1 MLRRLIGLT
10 LVACGALALFAGFGS
25 LASTGITSA
34 LAQVGPSP
42 RPTLPPTP
50 PPDSRERRTA
60 TGDAGPMG
68 HITGTVIDL
77 TSGAPAPGVGVR
89 VGEESVPTDSNG
101 NYDHWVPAGMISVT
115 LTLAPDQGTP
125 AQELLMVDVRAGET
139 TVQHLGFRS
148 SPAQAPTSTVAPVAT
163 PMAVTAPSAPTAVPV
178 VMMDPSVA
186 MVPEAPARLP
196 VTAAPAESAA
206 WLWIMVG
213 AGLLLGGS
221 LILSRRPRA
230 TYRPEPADALL
241 AQLLTVAPAPAG
253 TRAARDDE
261 LLARLLE
268 RRG

>member
-10 LVACGALALFAGFGS
+10 LVACGALALFAGLSS
-25 LASTGITSA
+25 LASMGVTPA

-60 TGDAGPMG
+60 IGDAGPMG

-77 TSGAPAPGVGVR
+77 SSGAPVPGVNVLVGV
-89 VGEESVPTDSNG
+89 ETVPTDSNG
-101 NYDHWVPAGMISVT
+101 NYDHWVPAGVISVT
-115 LTLAPDQGTP
+115 LTLAQGQGTP
-125 AQELLMVDVRAGET
+125 AQEMLMVEVRAGET

-148 SPAQAPTSTVAPVAT
+148 SPAQAPTSTVLPAAT
-163 PMAVTAPSAPTAVPV
+163 PMPVAPPAETAAPV
-178 VMMDPSVA
+178 VAMAPSVA
-186 MVPEAPARLP
+186 MAPASPARLP
-196 VTAAPAESAA
+196 VTSATAESAA

-221 LILSRRPRA
+221 LILSRRPRPA
-230 TYRPEPADALL
+230 YRPAPADALL
-241 AQLLTVAPAPAG
+241 TQLLTVVPAPAR
-253 TRAARDDE
+253 TRAANDEE